1 MYIKCSDMSYLDH
14 CKQLA
19 SDVADEIMEF
29 QEAITGDPILSDY
42 FTPEQIETIDEA
54 RSLLYMYSDE
64 A

>member
-42 FTPEQIETIDEA
+42 FTPEQIETIDKA
-54 RSLLYMYSDE
+54 RALLYMYSDE